1 MTDYKLNLPKTAFP
15 MKANLPKREPQ
26 ILKFWRSIDLT
37 QVFGQKNSQGKFI
50 VHDGPPYANGA
61 IHLGHAVN
69 KILKDIINKV
79 KLLDGYSVPFI
90 PGWDCHGLPIELNVE
105 KKLGKVGA
113 KVTVEEF
120 IAACRQ
126 YAAEQ
131 MQVQIDALQR
141 LGVVADWQNR
151 YCTMDFKYEADIVRA
166 LGNIGK
172 NGYVVRGYK
181 PVHWCID
188 CGSALA
194 EAEVEYRDKVSP
206 AIDVRFTVLNP
217 EKFSVKNVSIPIWTT
232 TPWTLPA
239 NEAVCLHPKL
249 EYVLLK
255 CGAEHLIILAALLDS
270 VMQRY
275 GITDYQVVTTYLGS
289 DLKDIVLQHPWLDD
303 KQIPVILGDY
313 VTVDAGTGAV
323 HTAPAHGQEDYQ
335 IGLRYKLPVNNPV
348 SPEGRFLATTPLFA
362 KENVFAANEHVLA
375 VLKERGKLLHSAKLQ
390 HSYPHC
396 WRHKTP
402 LIFRATRQWFI
413 SMDNVDK
420 TGPSLRELATTQ
432 IAKVNWLPQLGAERI
447 SNMVALRPDW
457 CISRQRWWGVPI
469 ALFVHK
475 ETGEIHPDTWRLLE
489 QVIVPKI
496 EQEGIV
502 YWHRLDAQAFLA
514 KHTQAAEDYEKV
526 TDILDV
532 WFDSGVTHY
541 CVLQQNKEL
550 QMPADL
556 YLEGNDQYRGW
567 FQSSLLTAVALYGY
581 APYKTVVSHGFTV
594 DAYGHK
600 MSKSLG
606 NVISPQEI
614 IAKHGAD
621 VLRLWV
627 ASAYLHDDLAAS
639 PEIFARIVD
648 AYRMLRNTARF
659 LLGNLFDFNAQ
670 QDLVSPQQMLLL
682 DRWAVAQILQ
692 LAANCREHYN
702 LYQFHLACGSIQGVL
717 ATEISNFYFSV
728 IKDRLY
734 TMAPKSL
741 GRRSAQTALF
751 HILEI
756 LLRLITPILSF
767 TAEEIW
773 QELKQ
778 LEQAQNN
785 PSRAKT
791 VFASQWYDGVTAT
804 EFNLAA
810 DVITIDDWNCIQKIR
825 SVVNKELERLRIN
838 GEIGSSLAAEVT
850 LYCDATVHA
859 VLQKLRDDLRFVLI
873 TSSAVVKELVLAP
886 ANVIITEVAGLK
898 LEVMPS
904 EHKKCVR
911 CWHYSADVGRKG
923 HPELCSRC
931 EKNLFGSGEVRLFA

>member
-1 MTDYKLNLPKTAFP
+1 

-26 ILKFWRSIDLT
+26 ILEFWRNIDLAR
-37 QVFGQKNSQGKFI
+37 VFVQKSKSRGKFI

-79 KLLDGYSVPFI
+79 KLLDGYSVPFV

-105 KKLGKVGA
+105 KKLGKIGV

-120 IAACRQ
+120 ITACRQ

-131 MQVQIDALQR
+131 MQVQIDAFRR
-141 LGVVADWQNR
+141 LGVVAAWQNR

-166 LGNIGK
+166 LGCISK
-172 NGYVVRGYK
+172 NGYLVRGYK

-217 EKFSVKNVSIPIWTT
+217 EKFAVKNVSIPIWTT

-249 EYVLLK
+249 EYLLLK
-255 CGAEHLIILAALLDS
+255 CGDEHLVILADLLDA

-275 GITDYQVVTTYLGS
+275 GVTDYQVVATYLGK
-289 DLKDIVLQHPWLDD
+289 DLQDIVLQHPLLDG
-303 KQIPVILGDY
+303 KQVPVILGDY

-323 HTAPAHGQEDYQ
+323 HTAPAHGQEDYE
-335 IGLRYKLPVNNPV
+335 ISLRYKLPVNNPV
-348 SPEGRFLATTPLFA
+348 GPDGRFVATTPFFA
-362 KENVFAANEHVLA
+362 KENVFAANEHIVA
-375 VLKERGKLLHSAKLQ
+375 VLKEQGKLLHAAKLQ

-413 SMDNVDK
+413 SMDKVGK
-420 TGPSLRELATTQ
+420 TGQCLRELATTQ

-447 SNMVALRPDW
+447 ANMVALRPDW

-475 ETGEIHPDTWRLLE
+475 ETGEIHPDTWRLLD
-489 QVIVPKI
+489 QVIIPKI

-502 YWHRLDAQAFLA
+502 YWHRLDAQEFLKKHAQGA
-514 KHTQAAEDYEKV
+514 KDYEKV

-556 YLEGNDQYRGW
+556 YIEGNDQYRGW

-594 DAYGHK
+594 DAHGHK

-614 IAKHGAD
+614 ITKHGAD

-627 ASAYLHDDLAAS
+627 ASNYMHDDLAAS
-639 PEIFARIVD
+639 SEIFARNID

-659 LLGNLFDFNAQ
+659 LLGNLFDFNVQ
-670 QDLVSPQQMLLL
+670 EDLVSPQKMLLL

-692 LAANCREHYN
+692 LAASCREHYN
-702 LYQFHLACGSIQGVL
+702 LMQFHLACNSIQGVL
-717 ATEISNFYFSV
+717 ATTISSFYFSV

-734 TMAPKSL
+734 TMPSKSL

-751 HILEI
+751 HMLET

-785 PSRAKT
+785 NSRGTT
-791 VFASQWYDGVTAT
+791 VFASQWYEGVTMAD
-804 EFNLAA
+804 FNLAT
-810 DVITIDDWNCIQKIR
+810 DVITMDDWDCIQKIR
-825 SVVNKELERLRIN
+825 NAVNKELERLRID
-838 GEIGSSLAAEVT
+838 GKIGSSLAAEVT
-850 LYCDATVHA
+850 LYCDAAAYA
-859 VLQKLRDDLRFVLI
+859 VLKKLRDDLRFILI
-873 TSSAVVKELVLAP
+873 TSRAVVQELAMVP
-886 ANVIITEVAGLK
+886 ANVIVTEVPGLQ

-904 EHKKCVR
+904 EHKKCMR
-911 CWHYSADVGRKG
+911 CWHYCADVGSNE
-923 HPELCSRC
+923 HSELCSRC
-931 EKNLFGSGEVRLFA
+931 EENLFGRGETRFVA